1 MGGAV
6 VAPTVPVAGPGV
18 VGIDIVGVPDVS
30 TLVGGGGGAANGSGR
45 AVDSAGAPP
54 LPSPGGGGANALAT
68 AAPHEGQCVW
78 PTSIVAPHDVHSMVS
93 SSSGCP
99 TGRFFQ
105 RLDGDHTRSMPTGRF
120 APSPTGRLH
129 LGNLRTAVVSW
140 LTSDADAW
148 VLRMEDLDRVTSSPV
163 HERAQLDDLAAL
175 GLHSLQPMVRQ
186 SERFDRYRAAIEAM
200 RGEDRVYP
208 CYCTRRE
215 IREAARA
222 PHGEPADGRYPGTC
236 RDLTVRERRQRERD
250 GRPAA
255 LRYRSGGD
263 ELEITDLVWGT
274 VRGVVDDVVLQRNDG
289 VPAYNLAVVVD
300 DAAQGVDLVVRGD
313 DLLATTPRQVAL
325 QRALGLPTPSYA
337 HVPLVVGVDGARL
350 SKRHGSVDLAS
361 LAADGIGA
369 AEVVEWIAA
378 TLGHRG
384 VGSVDELRAVFTLA
398 DVGRSPVVYRGW

>member
-1 MGGAV
+1 
-6 VAPTVPVAGPGV
+6 
-18 VGIDIVGVPDVS
+18 
-30 TLVGGGGGAANGSGR
+30 
-45 AVDSAGAPP
+45 
-54 LPSPGGGGANALAT
+54 
-68 AAPHEGQCVW
+68 
-78 PTSIVAPHDVHSMVS
+78 
-93 SSSGCP
+93 
-99 TGRFFQ
+99 
-105 RLDGDHTRSMPTGRF
+105 MPTGRF